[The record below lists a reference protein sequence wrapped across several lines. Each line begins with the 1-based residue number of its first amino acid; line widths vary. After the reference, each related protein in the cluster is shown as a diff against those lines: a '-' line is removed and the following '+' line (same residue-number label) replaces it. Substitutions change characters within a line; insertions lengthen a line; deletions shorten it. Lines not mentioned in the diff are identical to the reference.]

1 MVTMMAKRL
10 QLPSEVVSKAM
21 EYQRLV
27 ALKCSVLSKQ
37 YSENCIA
44 VICLQLAASHSMG
57 IQFDKVSPWHGH
69 NSLTMRPMLWGNPL
83 CR

>member
-1 MVTMMAKRL
+1 MMARRF

-27 ALKCSVLSKQ
+27 ALKCSVLLKQ

-44 VICLQLAASHSMG
+44 VICLQLAASHSMAV
-57 IQFDKVSPWHGH
+57 QFDKVSPWYD
-69 NSLTMRPMLWGNPL
+69 NSLTMRSML
-83 CR
+83 